1 MTARAG
7 VERTLKGRVAIVGI
21 GETDYF
27 RHGASP
33 DPEFKLAL
41 KAILAACND
50 AGIDPRDVDGFASYS
65 DDRNDA
71 TRLAAALGSR
81 RLRAATMQWG
91 GGGGG
96 CCAAVANAAA
106 SIVAG
111 LADCVV
117 VFRALAQGQYG
128 RFGQTTGINT
138 ISGEKAYL
146 MPYGV
151 LAPPQRFAMRVRRYM
166 HEHGVRQEALR
177 AVALASYHHAQ
188 SNPRAVMHG
197 KPLDAA
203 KYDASRWIAE
213 PFHLYDCCMENDGAA
228 ALVLVPAERAGEFR
242 NKPVYLLGAAVGSGF
257 RAGAIPH
264 NVPNYAGASFDTVA
278 PDLYRMAGVG
288 PSDVGVVQCYE
299 NFTGGVV
306 MALAE
311 HGFFRP
317 EEANDFLTIEN
328 LTATSG
334 RLPLNTSGGN
344 LAECYMH
351 GFELVLEAVRQ
362 VRGVSTS
369 QVRRNDVAMVIGGPM
384 VSPVSNLL
392 LGSEATL

>member
-1 MTARAG
+1 MARPG
-7 VERTLKGRVAIVGI
+7 NERSLRGRVAVVGI
-21 GETDYF
+21 GETEYY

-41 KAILAACND
+41 KAILAACDD
-50 AGIDPRDVDGFASYS
+50 AGLDAREIDGFASYS
-65 DDRNDA
+65 DDRSDA
-71 TRLAAALGSR
+71 SRLAAALGTR

-117 VFRALAQGQYG
+117 VFRSLAQGQYG
-128 RFGQTTGINT
+128 RFGQAAGIDT

-151 LAPPQRFAMRVRRYM
+151 IAPPQRFAMRVRRYM
-166 HEHGVRQEALR
+166 HEHGVQQEALR

-188 SNPRAVMHG
+188 ANPRAVMYG
-197 KPLDAA
+197 KPLDPA

-228 ALVLVPAERAGEFR
+228 ALVLVPEERARDFR
-242 NKPVYLLGAAVGSGF
+242 NKPVYLLGAAVGSGY

-264 NVPNYAGASFDTVA
+264 NSPLYASASFDTVA
-278 PDLYRMAGVG
+278 PDLYRMAAVG
-288 PSDVGVVQCYE
+288 PSDVGVVQSYE

-311 HGFFRP
+311 HGFYQP
-317 EEANDFLTIEN
+317 EQANDFLKFEN
-328 LTATSG
+328 LIAPSG

-369 QVRRNDVAMVIGGPM
+369 QVKRNDVAMVIGGPM
-384 VSPVSNLL
+384 VTPASNLI